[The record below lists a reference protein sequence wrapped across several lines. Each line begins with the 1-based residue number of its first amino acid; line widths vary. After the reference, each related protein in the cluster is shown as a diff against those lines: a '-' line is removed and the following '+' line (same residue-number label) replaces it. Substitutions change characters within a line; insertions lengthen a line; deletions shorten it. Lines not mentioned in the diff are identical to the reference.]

1 MTTPLKKELPP
12 PERGRLGAFHHKAA
26 PVPEEAETR
35 IVGEPVEKG
44 IDPAARKLTFQ
55 EETLCL
61 EYAKDANWHRAC
73 KRAGLKSNTE
83 LRMQPHIRRRLDELA
98 ELRNRKHVAEAETI
112 IEHLLNIVTANPNDL
127 TEVQTGACRY
137 CFGYDVAHKKK
148 TGKTKY
154 NHQYQFRTNEER
166 KRERDAN
173 AGELPNGNGG
183 IGYTK
188 ERAPHPDC
196 PMCDG
201 RGETNYIVHDTRTFS
216 PAHSLIRGL
225 KITNGQ
231 VEVVLHDQLKAA
243 DMLLRVF
250 GKYEKDNSQ
259 KVDAKLVIEG
269 GVSPEVVQAVN
280 SKAFEAS
287 VQDYARTRKA
297 QLDALV
303 QQEADDENSTA

>member
-55 EETLCL
+55 EEQLCL
-61 EYAKDANWHRAC
+61 EYTKDANWHRAC

-98 ELRNRKHVAEAETI
+98 ELRNKKHAQEAETI
-112 IEHLLNIVTANPNDL
+112 IEYLYNVVTADPNDL
-127 TEVQTGACRY
+127 AEVQVGACRY
-137 CFGYDVAHKKK
+137 CYGYNVAVKKK
-148 TGKTKY
+148 TGKTQY

-183 IGYTK
+183 IGYSK
-188 ERAPHPDC
+188 DRAPHPDC
-196 PMCDG
+196 PVCDG
-201 RGETNYIVHDTRTFS
+201 RGETNYVVHDTNTFS
-216 PAHSLIRGL
+216 SAHALIKGI
-225 KITNGQ
+225 KIANGQ
-231 VEVVLHDQLKAA
+231 VEIVTHDKLKAA
-243 DMLLRVF
+243 DMLLKVM
-250 GKYEKDNSQ
+250 GKYERDNSQ
-259 KVDAKLVIEG
+259 KNTNKLVIEG
-269 GVSPEVVQAVN
+269 GITATVRDALHHKTP
-280 SKAFEAS
+280 
-287 VQDYARTRKA
+287 A
-297 QLDALV
+297 QL
-303 QQEADDENSTA
+303 EAELQAELRSAVE